1 MPHHRRHPHA
11 HSRPRKNV
19 AIDPAPTLMSCSGRI
34 RGRQEGLWCSTGP
47 RILHTI
53 HARVE
58 RNITRTG
65 VPARHNGGTRPRRP
79 LSLPWPSL
87 LLHAHPMSRSAGA
100 DEASTR
106 SGIEFWQWSR
116 AVNSDPRRPAGTVER
131 GSGSSACVF
140 FDGRMGRAGL
150 VTGLRPF
157 DLDTTGDQLNPLT
170 NIR

>member
-1 MPHHRRHPHA
+1 
-11 HSRPRKNV
+11 
-19 AIDPAPTLMSCSGRI
+19 
-34 RGRQEGLWCSTGP
+34 
-47 RILHTI
+47 
-53 HARVE
+53 
-58 RNITRTG
+58 
-65 VPARHNGGTRPRRP
+65 
-79 LSLPWPSL
+79 
-87 LLHAHPMSRSAGA
+87 MSRSAGA

-106 SGIEFWQWSR
+106 SGIEFWR

-157 DLDTTGDQLNPLT
+157 DLETTGDQLNPLT